1 MTTKIINIE
10 ENLKKINDTRV
21 QKILPYGKINCNLV
35 NNNYSKEIELGEIM
49 YTFYSKNTDHYFYDI
64 VCPDIKLP
72 LLSVTNFGSSK
83 LIHITS
89 DGVGANLLNFKI
101 CLLTLSIILS
111 LLGLLFIHGTNNLFL
126 IVIFLQDFHCFTIY
140 FP

>member
-1 MTTKIINIE
+1 MIE
-10 ENLKKINDTRV
+10 FTHDFIDYKKYNLNVLTGLSDDTRV

-83 LIHITS
+83 LIQITS
-89 DGVGANLLNFKI
+89 DGVCANLLNFKS
-101 CLLTLSIILS
+101 LTKQIYK
-111 LLGLLFIHGTNNLFL
+111 L
-126 IVIFLQDFHCFTIY
+126 IEN
-140 FP
+140 